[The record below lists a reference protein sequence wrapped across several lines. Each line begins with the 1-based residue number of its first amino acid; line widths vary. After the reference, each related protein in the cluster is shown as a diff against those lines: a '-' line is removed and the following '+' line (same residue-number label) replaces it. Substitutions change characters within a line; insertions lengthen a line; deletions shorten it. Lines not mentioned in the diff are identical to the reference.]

1 MDQDN
6 ERSEDRIK
14 VLDRY
19 HRCPPFV
26 LPSCSQFTYHHSSR
40 SSMFSSSSL
49 WIFLSIFWSVYF
61 FFFCLIIIF
70 FQRFLELLHK
80 FSVTFTF
87 LKYLSL
93 WINIQKCINIFTK
106 WIPAQKAIVL
116 SHELIII
123 ITRGKTV
130 TSQQG
135 DLAVTIFTTRS
146 KSTSPLCAS
155 YTGH

>member
-1 MDQDN
+1 MRGLRTGSKFLTGITDVPRLSFHLALSLLTTTLLAPQ
-6 ERSEDRIK
+6 
-14 VLDRY
+14 
-19 HRCPPFV
+19 C
-26 LPSCSQFTYHHSSR
+26 
-40 SSMFSSSSL
+40 FSSSSL